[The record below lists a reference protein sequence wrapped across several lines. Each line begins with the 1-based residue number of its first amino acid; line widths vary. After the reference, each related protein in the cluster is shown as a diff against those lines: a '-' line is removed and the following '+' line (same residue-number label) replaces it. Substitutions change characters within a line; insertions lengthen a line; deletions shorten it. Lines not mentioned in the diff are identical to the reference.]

1 MEVVFILDFQI
12 IRIMEKVVTIQWTE
26 TLKRNK
32 DMVREEG
39 QKNAVQALQIT
50 TAVRAK
56 EKALNKIKVF
66 PQENL

>member
-1 MEVVFILDFQI
+1 
-12 IRIMEKVVTIQWTE
+12 MEKVVTIQWTE